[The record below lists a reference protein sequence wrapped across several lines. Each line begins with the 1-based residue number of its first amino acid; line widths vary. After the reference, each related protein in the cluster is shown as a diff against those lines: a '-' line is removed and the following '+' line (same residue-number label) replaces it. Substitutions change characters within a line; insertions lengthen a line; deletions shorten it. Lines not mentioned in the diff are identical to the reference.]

1 MSLRARVER
10 IIRGEESPGALA
22 APLWLAGRLYA
33 GAVSARG
40 ALYGAG
46 ILRTR
51 RADCPVISVGNLTVG
66 GTGKTP
72 LVDLLVGE
80 LLTMGLR
87 PGVLSRGYGAKS
99 LKRVTVVTDGATF
112 GPPPPETADEAYMLA
127 RRRPGVPVVCA
138 PGRME
143 GARALTERFKVNVIV
158 LDDGFQHR
166 ALERDLDI
174 VLLDGADPVGNGELL
189 PRGPLRE
196 PVTGVTRAGLVVV
209 NMSAAERD
217 ADMVMDELRARFNIS
232 APMAAVRGRVE
243 GYYDVFT
250 SQACAAPQRAWLLL
264 GVARPANV
272 RAAMERAGV
281 AVAGMTAYSDHHQF
295 TAGELET
302 ARREAQAAG
311 AALLTTE
318 KDAARLA
325 GMAAPQGAPV
335 IAAAWRFNVAA
346 GADAWR
352 AALRRFPE
360 MAGFRPA

>member
-10 IIRGEESPGALA
+10 IMRGEESPGALA
-22 APLWLAGRLYA
+22 VPLWLAERLYA

-80 LLTMGLR
+80 LLAMGLR

-99 LKRVTVVTDGATF
+99 RERVTVVSDGATF

-138 PGRME
+138 PRRIE

-166 ALERDLDI
+166 ALARDLDI
-174 VLLDGADPVGNGELL
+174 LLLDGADPVGNGELL
-189 PRGPLRE
+189 PKGPLRE
-196 PVTGVTRAGLVVV
+196 PVKGVTRADVVVV
-209 NMSAAERD
+209 NMSAVERG
-217 ADMVMDELRARFNIS
+217 ADRVMDELRARFNIS
-232 APMAAVRGRVE
+232 APMAAVSGRVE
-243 GYYDVFT
+243 GYYDVFGG
-250 SQACAAPQRAWLLL
+250 QACAAPERAWLLL

-272 RAAMERAGV
+272 RAAIERAGAV
-281 AVAGMTAYSDHHQF
+281 VAGMTAYPDHHQF
-295 TAGELET
+295 TAMELES
-302 ARREAQAAG
+302 ARREAQTAG
-311 AALLTTE
+311 AALVTTE

-325 GMAAPQGAPV
+325 GMTPPRGAPV
-335 IAAAWRFNVAA
+335 IAAAWRFEVVA
-346 GADAWR
+346 GEEAWR
-352 AALRRFPE
+352 EALRR
-360 MAGFRPA
+360 AVNK